1 MKKTLIALAV
11 AASAAVS
18 GAAMAALGGF
28 DAGNVSNTVDFS
40 GSITPSENN
49 KWVWAVGQGY
59 GNFSH
64 KTYDLTDNGRK
75 LTITASENMPLLVGK
90 VTEAFKGGPGL
101 SPQIAFSDSTGSIKL
116 VWAAD
121 NAEGT
126 MTLTVHDT
134 NQQEIGTMTLNVRAI
149 APTAWAK
156 SDASTGV
163 TMHYMSNYSYSF
175 AGSTGV
181 FATNPNFAAVSE
193 IINAFGAPTLQEL
206 TDQVKAYPGLGNIPD
221 ESADVVALSHDNF
234 GSDDWIY
241 ASAYALGIPDGNK
254 LELNFNSPVNT
265 GAETNWKASLTMQ
278 ISYS

>member
-1 MKKTLIALAV
+1 
-11 AASAAVS
+11 
-18 GAAMAALGGF
+18 MAALGGF

-90 VTEAFKGGPGL
+90 VTEAFEGGPGL
-101 SPQIAFSDSTGSIKL
+101 SPQIAFGDSKGSISP

-134 NQQEIGTMTLNVRAI
+134 NQQEIGTMTLNVNAF
-149 APTAWAK
+149 APVAWSK
-156 SDASTGV
+156 TDASQGV
-163 TMHYMSNYSYSF
+163 AIRYMNNSAGSF
-175 AGSTGV
+175 TGSTGV
-181 FATNPNFAAVSE
+181 FAKSPNFATVNA
-193 IINAFGAPTLQEL
+193 ILNAFGAPTLQEI
-206 TDQVKAYPGLGNIPD
+206 QGQIKSYPGLSGID
-221 ESADVVALSHDNF
+221 DDTSDVVGISGDAYDAS
-234 GSDDWIY
+234 GWAY
-241 ASAYALGIPDGNK
+241 AGAYALGVLNGK
-254 LELNFNSPVNT
+254 TLELNFNSPVNT
-265 GAETNWKASLTMQ
+265 GAETDWKASLTMQ